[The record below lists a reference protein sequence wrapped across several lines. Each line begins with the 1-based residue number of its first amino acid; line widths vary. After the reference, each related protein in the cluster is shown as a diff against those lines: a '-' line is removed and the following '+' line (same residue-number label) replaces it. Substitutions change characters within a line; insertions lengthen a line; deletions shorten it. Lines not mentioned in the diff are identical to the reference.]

1 MPYVDT
7 LRYPLAERLR
17 SGEPLAERS
26 ISGRIWQEPT
36 NRATRE
42 APVSNV

>member
-17 SGEPLAERS
+17 SGEPLAEALDLRQDLA
-26 ISGRIWQEPT
+26 GTT
-36 NRATRE
+36 NRARRE
-42 APVSNV
+42 APMPNV